1 MKSVPLREGGV
12 THEDQE
18 DLKKVCNNLQVQEFL
33 LSNTL

>member
-18 DLKKVCNNLQVQEFL
+18 DLKKDCNDLQVQEFL
-33 LSNTL
+33 LSSAL